1 VTARLC
7 VDLPRENHG
16 HAAGPSIPSSAL
28 AKPAP
33 KADVPRPGGSGF
45 IPMTY
50 PTIKILRG
58 EDRRLRG
65 GSPWLFSNEL
75 RMDEDARAIPP
86 GSLVRLMGP
95 TGKILGV
102 AQFNPHSLI
111 AARLLTRNKDAQIDR
126 AFVARRVA
134 RALALRERL
143 FEAPYYRLVHA
154 EADGLPGLVVDRF
167 GDTLVAQLNTAGMS
181 ALEPL
186 IVEALDEVVR
196 PRALIARN
204 DTSSRTL
211 EGLPT
216 EVRVLKGEPGPELEL
231 VENGLAFVADPMG
244 GQKTGWF
251 YDQRPNRLFAAELC
265 RGEAVLDVYTYCGG
279 FALTAA
285 AKGAAS
291 VTAVDG
297 SAHALELAARSAA
310 RQGSAERCRF
320 ERAEAFAFLDQAAQ
334 EKRRFGVVIAD
345 PPAFV
350 KSRKDLGSGLKGYRK
365 LARLAAALV
374 TEPGFLCLGCCSHHV
389 SPDQFAAETWAG
401 IREAGRGGRL
411 IRSSGAGPDHP
422 VHPALP
428 ETAYLKF
435 LVYALD

>member
-1 VTARLC
+1 M
-7 VDLPRENHG
+7 
-16 HAAGPSIPSSAL
+16 L
-28 AKPAP
+28 AKRAT
-33 KADVPRPGGSGF
+33 KADVPRPRACENDQMS
-45 IPMTY
+45 Y
-50 PTIKILRG
+50 PTIKILPG
-58 EDRRLRG
+58 EDRRLRH

-75 RMDEDARAIPP
+75 RMDEAARSLPP

-102 AQFNPHSLI
+102 AHFNPHSLI
-111 AARLLTRNKDAQIDR
+111 AARLLTRNKDAEIDR
-126 AFVARRVA
+126 AFLARRIA

-143 FEAPYYRLVHA
+143 FEAPWYRLIHA

-186 IVEALDEVVR
+186 LIEALEEVIG
-196 PRALIARN
+196 PKALIARN
-204 DTSSRTL
+204 DSPARKL
-211 EGLPT
+211 EGLEP
-216 EVRVLKGEPGPELEL
+216 EVRVVKGEPGPRLEV
-231 VENGLAFVADPMG
+231 VENGLPFVADPLG

-251 YDQRPNRLFAAELC
+251 YDQRPNRLFAARLA
-265 RGEAVLDVYTYCGG
+265 RGEAVLDVYSFCGG

-285 AKGAAS
+285 AHGAKS
-291 VTAVDG
+291 VLAVDG
-297 SAHALELAARSAA
+297 SAHALELAAESAA
-310 RQGSAERCRF
+310 RQGSAERCGF
-320 ERAEAFAFLDQAAQ
+320 ERADAFAFLDAAAK
-334 EKRRFGVVIAD
+334 EKRRFGLVIAD

-350 KSRKDLGSGLKGYRK
+350 KSKKDLGAGLKGYRK

-374 TEPGFLCLGCCSHHV
+374 TEPGILCLGCCSHHV

-411 IRSSGAGPDHP
+411 LRSSGAGPDHP
-422 VHPALP
+422 THPALP

-435 LVYALD
+435 LAYALD